1 MKEVVTV
8 EHAALEPYT
17 PDGFT
22 AALQEAI
29 AQLAPAHVLLPHTYQ
44 TRDFAPKLAARLD
57 RALITDVTAVKAA
70 GGETAFVRPMFQG
83 KLTADVVPQ
92 GPAPHFVT
100 FQIGAFRVD
109 QAAKGPSPAPVRAL
123 ERRRWTPSA
132 IRQKPE
138 APFQQAKQAVD
149 LSQAERIVSVGRG
162 IKEQA
167 NIAVAQ
173 QLAEALGAEIAASRP
188 ICDAGWLP
196 MERQV
201 GSSGQTVAPKL
212 YLALGISGAIQHLV
226 GMKGANTVVAINKD
240 PDAPIFEIA
249 DYGIVGDLFEIVPA
263 IIEAVKDVTTG
274 TQSSPSTQSRV
285 FALRVSAVSAFDRR
299 GSCKRSRSGSCCSR
313 LRRRLRGAGRAP
325 RPADRRGAQ
334 HLLPRPPRR
343 PRPRGSSSTSCCSGG
358 RFASGRSPA

>member
-1 MKEVVTV
+1 MILVIAEQRDGKLNRATWETIVGAQQLAKVSGAPITVLVPGAHAAAVGAELAAAQVAEIVTV

-22 AALQEAI
+22 AALQAVI
-29 AQLAPAHVLLPHTYQ
+29 GQLSPAQVLLPHTYQ

-57 RALITDVTAVKAA
+57 RALVTDVTAIKTV
-70 GGETAFVRPMFQG
+70 GSDTAFVRPMFQG
-83 KLTADVVPQ
+83 KLTADIVPQ
-92 GPAPHFVT
+92 GPGPHFIT
-100 FQIGAFRVD
+100 FQIGAYRVD
-109 QAAKGPSPAPVRAL
+109 QVAKGSAAAPVRAL
-123 ERRRWTPSA
+123 EVAVDAAA

-138 APFQQAKQAVD
+138 APFQQARQAVD

-162 IKEQA
+162 IKEQT
-167 NIAVAQ
+167 NIALAQ

-263 IIEAVKDVTTG
+263 MI
-274 TQSSPSTQSRV
+274 S
-285 FALRVSAVSAFDRR
+285 AL
-299 GSCKRSRSGSCCSR
+299 K
-313 LRRRLRGAGRAP
+313 
-325 RPADRRGAQ
+325 Q
-334 HLLPRPPRR
+334 
-343 PRPRGSSSTSCCSGG
+343 
-358 RFASGRSPA
+358 

>member
-1 MKEVVTV
+1 MILVIAEQRDGKLNRATWETIVGAQQLAKISGAPISVLVPGAHAAGVGAELAAAQVAEVVTV
-8 EHAALEPYT
+8 EHASLEPYT

-22 AALQEAI
+22 AALQAVI
-29 AQLAPAHVLLPHTYQ
+29 GQLSPAHVLLPHTYQ

-57 RALITDVTAVKAA
+57 RALVTDVTAIKTA
-70 GGETAFVRPMFQG
+70 GSDTAFVRPMFQG
-83 KLTADVVPQ
+83 KLTADIVPQ
-92 GPAPHFVT
+92 GPGPHFIT
-100 FQIGAFRVD
+100 FQIGAYRVD
-109 QAAKGPSPAPVRAL
+109 QVAKGSAAAPVRAL
-123 ERRRWTPSA
+123 DVAVDTAA

-138 APFQQAKQAVD
+138 APFQQARQAVD

-162 IKEQA
+162 IKEQT
-167 NIAVAQ
+167 NIALAQ

-263 IIEAVKDVTTG
+263 MI
-274 TQSSPSTQSRV
+274 S
-285 FALRVSAVSAFDRR
+285 AL
-299 GSCKRSRSGSCCSR
+299 K
-313 LRRRLRGAGRAP
+313 
-325 RPADRRGAQ
+325 Q
-334 HLLPRPPRR
+334 
-343 PRPRGSSSTSCCSGG
+343 
-358 RFASGRSPA
+358 

>member
-1 MKEVVTV
+1 MILVIAEQRDGKLNRATWETIVGAQQLAKVSGAPITVLVPGAHAAAVGAELAAAQVTDIVTV

-22 AALQEAI
+22 ATLQAVI
-29 AQLAPAHVLLPHTYQ
+29 GQLSPAQVLLPHTYQ

-57 RALITDVTAVKAA
+57 RALVTDVTAIKTV
-70 GGETAFVRPMFQG
+70 GSDTAFVRPMFQG
-83 KLTADVVPQ
+83 KLTADIVPQ
-92 GPAPHFVT
+92 GPGPHFIT
-100 FQIGAFRVD
+100 FQIGAYRVD
-109 QAAKGPSPAPVRAL
+109 QVAKGSAAAPVRAL
-123 ERRRWTPSA
+123 DVAVDGAA

-138 APFQQAKQAVD
+138 APFQQARQAVD

-167 NIAVAQ
+167 NIALAQ

-263 IIEAVKDVTTG
+263 MI
-274 TQSSPSTQSRV
+274 S
-285 FALRVSAVSAFDRR
+285 AL
-299 GSCKRSRSGSCCSR
+299 K
-313 LRRRLRGAGRAP
+313 
-325 RPADRRGAQ
+325 Q
-334 HLLPRPPRR
+334 
-343 PRPRGSSSTSCCSGG
+343 
-358 RFASGRSPA
+358 